1 MFVFHSRF
9 PSRPRSAVLS
19 LKSSPQLCRM
29 GQTRAQLLLL
39 PSWTTRTNASC
50 PRRPSL
56 RIRFRA
62 KFLCC
67 SPLTLREHLLGLPV
81 PVWLS
86 RSSSV
91 LSQELQV
98 RVQQRPTQRYGH
110 RTLTEF
116 SLPFSLY
123 QLALQRHQALGC
135 VMVLPLVTARNV
147 ILNKVLDWYMLL
159 FDSVFLFLCSV
170 CRIKL
175 QRNRLEDKAMTGT
188 RFFSCSHLCR
198 GNISDWASMHFSEL
212 QTHSSQLSG
221 AIELTWIHRATF
233 CPISSGMNVNIMHLF
248 LNSHIYS
255 IV

>member
-1 MFVFHSRF
+1 MFFFHSRF

-39 PSWTTRTNASC
+39 PSWTTRTHANC
-50 PRRPSL
+50 PCRPSL

-110 RTLTEF
+110 MTHLVLTTF
-116 SLPFSLY
+116 FPST

-135 VMVLPLVTARNV
+135 VISSGHCQECNLKYTWLIYVALWFSIPV
-147 ILNKVLDWYMLL
+147 
-159 FDSVFLFLCSV
+159 LCSV

-188 RFFSCSHLCR
+188 SFFLAAMQ
-198 GNISDWASMHFSEL
+198 GKYQWL
-212 QTHSSQLSG
+212 SQYAFLRITDSFQP
-221 AIELTWIHRATF
+221 ALRCYQID
-233 CPISSGMNVNIMHLF
+233 MNP
-248 LNSHIYS
+248 
-255 IV
+255 